1 MILDKISNYEK
12 YRDYNPNVYTA
23 LKWLV
28 ETDLEALPLGPIAID
43 GENARG
49 GCSEYETKEDRD
61 SVNWEAHKKYI
72 DIWAT
77 ANGKAEYFGCRKLDG
92 LEVLTPYSEEKDVM
106 FFPVTQDGSL
116 VRLEPGYFAI
126 LDTDDAHRGAF
137 TTEKGVETIKK
148 IVLKAKK
155 V

>member
-1 MILDKISNYEK
+1 MILDKISNYERYK
-12 YRDYNPNVYTA
+12 DYNPNVYRA
-23 LKWLV
+23 LKWLA
-28 ETDLEALPLGPIAID
+28 ETDLAALPLGPIAID

-49 GCSEYETKEDRD
+49 GCSEYETKEDRN
-61 SVNWEAHKKYI
+61 SVVWEAHKKYI
-72 DIWAT
+72 DVWAT

-92 LEVLTPYSEEKDVM
+92 LKESVAYSDEKDVM
-106 FFPVTQDGSL
+106 FFDVTEDGSL

-137 TTEKGVETIKK
+137 TTEDGVQTIKK